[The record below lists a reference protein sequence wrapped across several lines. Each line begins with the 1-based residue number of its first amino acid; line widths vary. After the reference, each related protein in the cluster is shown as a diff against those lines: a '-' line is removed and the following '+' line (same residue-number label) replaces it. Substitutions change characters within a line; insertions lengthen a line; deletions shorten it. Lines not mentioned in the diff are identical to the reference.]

1 MSHDVRRAEGDD
13 VAVPKPERST
23 IDGVPLLRGPKRNRA
38 GAAFPLTEAASASLE
53 WSRGDG
59 WTVGIK
65 EGSRYIVAS
74 GGTARDYLNVWPS
87 AHAVAQEALD
97 VWSVRGVVNLVTA
110 NPYGNHIAFWEDARG
125 SVVRIIGREPLS
137 IGVSA
142 TAQVRNAAGE
152 VVPARSPVERWHG
165 SMRFYRTSQVTDDPF
180 EALRSLWLAVENLLD
195 AEVLEK
201 GKDESEEKW
210 LKRALEAAEQHI
222 TLASYLPPPS
232 GHDTPKAPH
241 NAAYTYFYDELRV
254 DLFHAKASRQPS
266 LPHNAVAVAAMSER
280 HENLTRLY
288 LDLLNK
294 MTGVT
299 RTGGGGLTYAG
310 FEMAT
315 STLANEARIY
325 LTNELAPFDREETE
339 AAPPGREVAHAPA
352 APEPQQERPWLRVY
366 LAAIPGADVEPL
378 GPLTRMTLETEGKPA
393 IAILIEGVLKVVN
406 VDYVE
411 TQIEVALYNR
421 RQPKHFIFG

>member
-1 MSHDVRRAEGDD
+1 MPLARRSRPDRPSSAGTG
-13 VAVPKPERST
+13 ACAST
-23 IDGVPLLRGPKRNRA
+23 VPLRSRTIHLRPCA
-38 GAAFPLTEAASASLE
+38 PS
-53 WSRGDG
+53 
-59 WTVGIK
+59 
-65 EGSRYIVAS
+65 GSR
-74 GGTARDYLNVWPS
+74 L
-87 AHAVAQEALD
+87 
-97 VWSVRGVVNLVTA
+97 
-110 NPYGNHIAFWEDARG
+110 
-125 SVVRIIGREPLS
+125 
-137 IGVSA
+137 
-142 TAQVRNAAGE
+142 
-152 VVPARSPVERWHG
+152 
-165 SMRFYRTSQVTDDPF
+165 RT
-180 EALRSLWLAVENLLD
+180 
-195 AEVLEK
+195 
-201 GKDESEEKW
+201 
-210 LKRALEAAEQHI
+210 
-222 TLASYLPPPS
+222 YLPPPS

-254 DLFHAKASRQPS
+254 HLFHAKASRQPS

-352 APEPQQERPWLRVY
+352 APEPQQERPWLRAY

-378 GPLTRMTLETEGKPA
+378 GPLTRMTLETEG
-393 IAILIEGVLKVVN
+393 
-406 VDYVE
+406 
-411 TQIEVALYNR
+411 
-421 RQPKHFIFG
+421 